1 MEEKQ
6 VLVDIEGSKVDG
18 IIPISELSSLHV
30 EKASDVVSEGDVL
43 DLMVTK
49 VEEELLVLSKRKVD
63 AENAWETL
71 ESRFKN
77 NEVFDAEVNEVVKG
91 GLVVDLGVRGFVP
104 ASLVE
109 DHYVED
115 FHGLSRKNTFI

>member
-1 MEEKQ
+1 M
-6 VLVDIEGSKVDG
+6 
-18 IIPISELSSLHV
+18 
-30 EKASDVVSEGDVL
+30 
-43 DLMVTK
+43 
-49 VEEELLVLSKRKVD
+49 EEELLVLSKRKVD

-115 FHGLSRKNTFI
+115 FSRLSR